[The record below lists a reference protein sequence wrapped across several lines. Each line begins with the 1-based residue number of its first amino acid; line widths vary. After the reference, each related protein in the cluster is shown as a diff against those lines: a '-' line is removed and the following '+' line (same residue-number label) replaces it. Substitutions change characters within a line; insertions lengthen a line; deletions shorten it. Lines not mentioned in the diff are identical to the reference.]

1 MMMTMEFLVKGSNF
15 FVQVIFISTFPDEE
29 ENSLLKDYEGNTI
42 LNFIAKRVLVFFLVT
57 W

>member
-1 MMMTMEFLVKGSNF
+1 MMITMEFLVRGSKF